1 MGTSGRRTLRRPSRP
16 GPESA
21 RTAYRGMQRTSK
33 SPFGFKLKN
42 RDLCRGAGR
51 IVRIVNDGWPSD
63 KRQPDAVCRRLAC
76 LPAFAR
82 KKLLSAILK
91 IFAVFLSGFLS
102 SKRKEL
108 GGRTMTDLNRQFD
121 ENVYDLNA
129 ILHPGSVFDHP
140 RDVLADA
147 TLSRAEKR
155 AILASWASDAAA
167 VTSCPSLRAV
177 PGAKRLVP
185 IDDILEALS
194 SLDHSPRTPPGGKP
208 ARLKSTDRVAMAA

>member
-1 MGTSGRRTLRRPSRP
+1 
-16 GPESA
+16 
-21 RTAYRGMQRTSK
+21 
-33 SPFGFKLKN
+33 
-42 RDLCRGAGR
+42 
-51 IVRIVNDGWPSD
+51 
-63 KRQPDAVCRRLAC
+63 
-76 LPAFAR
+76 
-82 KKLLSAILK
+82 
-91 IFAVFLSGFLS
+91 
-102 SKRKEL
+102 
-108 GGRTMTDLNRQFD
+108 MTDLNHRFD

-167 VTSCPSLRAV
+167 VTSNPALRAI
-177 PGAKRLVP
+177 PGWKAPVS

-208 ARLKSTDRVAMAA
+208 ARLKSVYRTHAAA